1 MVSAGTDG
9 CNLCFGDNYCSKTT
23 VTKLSHK
30 TKKKTNAASGIVSVV
45 LDSPATIFAHDVIF
59 TYTISV
65 MYVRIRS
72 CGLCCVI
79 AANGL

>member
-1 MVSAGTDG
+1 MFWRQLLFKDDSYKALTQNEEKDK
-9 CNLCFGDNYCSKTT
+9 CS
-23 VTKLSHK
+23 LWD
-30 TKKKTNAASGIVSVV
+30 VSVV

>member
-1 MVSAGTDG
+1 MFWRQLLFKDDCYKALAQNEEKDK
-9 CNLCFGDNYCSKTT
+9 CS
-23 VTKLSHK
+23 LWD
-30 TKKKTNAASGIVSVV
+30 VSVV
-45 LDSPATIFAHDVIF
+45 LDSLATIFTHDVIF
-59 TYTISV
+59 TYTIAV